1 MTTVTDGSRS
11 IFVLTIPEGQ
21 VYDDKAEA
29 WQQAA
34 AAGGIG
40 RYTSWTENKDQ
51 VTKHKGKAKLC

>member
-51 VTKHKGKAKLC
+51 GDQT